1 MEDGLLELEL
11 DVYVEVPVPVLVARV
26 RRMPILLDGVGPKA
40 DTTMDVSVE
49 APSTRSASKESGCI
63 FLWWVEKDVVEK
75 LLGIQCGHQNKIF
88 LSLGSL
94 LQACRRAIII
104 ISEIFDGVMAPSV
117 TRKAFDI

>member
-1 MEDGLLELEL
+1 MEDGLLEL
-11 DVYVEVPVPVLVARV
+11 DVDVDVEVPVPVLVARV

-75 LLGIQCGHQNKIF
+75 LLEFMRPSKQD
-88 LSLGSL
+88 LSLARISL
-94 LQACRRAIII
+94 RVLLIGRRAIII
-104 ISEIFDGVMAPSV
+104 RNQKSLMA
-117 TRKAFDI
+117 